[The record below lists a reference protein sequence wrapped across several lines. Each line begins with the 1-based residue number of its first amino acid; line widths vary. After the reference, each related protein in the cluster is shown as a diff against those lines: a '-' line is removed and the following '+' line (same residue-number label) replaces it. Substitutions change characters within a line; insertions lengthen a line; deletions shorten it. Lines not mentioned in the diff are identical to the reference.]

1 MADGDK
7 KKRGRPKKPKITVD
21 GQPKPV
27 VAVPSRDM
35 PVTQETVTDPAI
47 LQEILEYAKSG
58 CTLEQ
63 IANRLMVH
71 KDTLYR
77 WSKMFPEVKE
87 VILEGNKVADDRV
100 EMSLYE
106 MCFAHDVKE
115 MIIEQDPVTGVILKK
130 VIRTKHIPANA
141 TAIQYW
147 LQNRRRD
154 EWKSH
159 QSLEFTGNTAVP
171 VNIIYDLNTKAK
183 PSIVDAKD

>member
-1 MADGDK
+1 MAD

-21 GQPKPV
+21 GQEKPLIT
-27 VAVPSRDM
+27 VPSRDM
-35 PVTQETVTDPAI
+35 PVTADTVKDPAI
-47 LQEILEYAKSG
+47 LQEILEYAKEG

-63 IANRLMVH
+63 IANRLLVH

-77 WSKMFPEVKE
+77 WSKKYPEVKE

-115 MIIEQDPVTGVILKK
+115 MIIEQDPVTGAVLKQ
-130 VIRTKHIPANA
+130 VIRTKHVPANA

-154 EWKSH
+154 EWKNH
-159 QSLEFTGNTAVP
+159 QALEFTSATAVP
-171 VNIIYDLNTKAK
+171 VQIVYDLGTKAK
-183 PSIVDAKD
+183 PDIASPQ